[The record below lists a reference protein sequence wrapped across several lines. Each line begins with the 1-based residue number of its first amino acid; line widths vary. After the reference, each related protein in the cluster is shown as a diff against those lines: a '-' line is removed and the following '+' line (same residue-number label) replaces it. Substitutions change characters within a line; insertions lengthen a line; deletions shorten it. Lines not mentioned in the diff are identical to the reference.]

1 MLSKVPQQNFKM
13 FIYVFVIKILKHMNT
28 NLENYGFLVVKTG
41 IANIKFEL

>member
-28 NLENYGFLVVKTG
+28 NLEHYGFLIVKTG